1 MAGYSPPWVQRAPP
15 YGTYAEPQRITTL
28 HVTDG
33 FSPPAPAHSTAEL
46 GIPYRHRR
54 APGMRSVCTCCQ
66 VQGEQCRYP
75 PAPCLRFHTS
85 IPIISYRLLGWSG
98 RRVTRDHFLLNGTGE
113 KCRPGTQILC
123 VSRQSMSDEC
133 RGGGDSPVSRIV
145 SYVACAVLSQLVQV
159 ALATLITQE
168 PQTNSLAH
176 RALALRA
183 NSVRSRRASQHL
195 VQF

>member
-1 MAGYSPPWVQRAPP
+1 MSLREGGRERERESCPAICNLHAIKLHRNRHSHQSMAGYSPPWVQRAPP

-66 VQGEQCRYP
+66 VQDEQCRYP

-85 IPIISYRLLGWSG
+85 ISIISYRLLGWSG

-123 VSRQSMSDEC
+123 VSR
-133 RGGGDSPVSRIV
+133 
-145 SYVACAVLSQLVQV
+145 
-159 ALATLITQE
+159 
-168 PQTNSLAH
+168 
-176 RALALRA
+176 
-183 NSVRSRRASQHL
+183 
-195 VQF
+195 